1 MIYGIERLAAHRQN
15 QRRLF
20 ISGNRTRQ
28 YRIKNKD
35 GQYEEAVAQCSK
47 TCRSITQNRKSC
59 KVITNYF
66 INWFRTKESKNQTL
80 NFKIFNEQ
88 EVDDTDKILE
98 GWKDY
103 FSELYSTNNSAT
115 FELEKLE
122 LVKLQNE
129 ILENSE
135 KDGTPIEMATLE
147 EIQTVIKKLKTGK
160 SPDSSG
166 ISAEHFRYSPE
177 EVMQFLVSIVN
188 KIFEELD
195 IPESTTYGTHSNTS
209 LETE

>member
-1 MIYGIERLAAHRQN
+1 MPLE
-15 QRRLF
+15 
-20 ISGNRTRQ
+20 SGDFPVLRFL
-28 YRIKNKD
+28 
-35 GQYEEAVAQCSK
+35 
-47 TCRSITQNRKSC
+47 IT
-59 KVITNYF
+59 V
-66 INWFRTKESKNQTL
+66 
-80 NFKIFNEQ
+80 Q

-147 EIQTVIKKLKTGK
+147 EIQNVLVTVI
-160 SPDSSG
+160 P
-166 ISAEHFRYSPE
+166 R
-177 EVMQFLVSIVN
+177 
-188 KIFEELD
+188 
-195 IPESTTYGTHSNTS
+195 
-209 LETE
+209 

>member
-1 MIYGIERLAAHRQN
+1 
-15 QRRLF
+15 
-20 ISGNRTRQ
+20 
-28 YRIKNKD
+28 
-35 GQYEEAVAQCSK
+35 
-47 TCRSITQNRKSC
+47 
-59 KVITNYF
+59 VITNYF

-177 EVMQFLVSIVN
+177 EVM
-188 KIFEELD
+188 
-195 IPESTTYGTHSNTS
+195 
-209 LETE
+209 